1 MADLKIGLALGG
13 GGARGLA
20 HIPMLEAF
28 DELGIK
34 PAIIA
39 GSSMGALVGAGY
51 AAGMSGKDMRA
62 RAEFILNNRMDAM
75 RYIFGTR
82 KSRLGEL
89 LSLKGLTAVHIQG
102 AKLADLALRDDLPH
116 KIEDTKIPL
125 RIVATDYQMMEEK
138 VFDRGDMLTAVG
150 ASIAIPGVIAGAEID
165 GHFYVDGGVTN
176 PVPFNH
182 ARDGMDIVIAIDV
195 TSRPRDFRRAHPT
208 NQELAVGA
216 VLIMFNQ
223 IAELRRQAQPPD
235 LYIRPDVANFHAA
248 DFFRVRELFE
258 AAEPAKEQLKRA
270 IEMRLGQKPDQP
282 SPLIPPPKAQGKL

>member
-1 MADLKIGLALGG
+1 MAELKIGLALGG

-20 HIPMLEAF
+20 HIPMLEVF

-39 GSSMGALVGAGY
+39 GSSMGALIGAAY
-51 AAGMSGKDMRA
+51 AAGMSAKDMRA
-62 RAEFILNNRMDAM
+62 RAEHILNNRMDAM

-82 KSRLGEL
+82 KSRLGDL
-89 LSLKGLTAVHIQG
+89 LSLKGLTAMHIQG
-102 AKLADLALRDDLPH
+102 AKLADLALPDDLPQR
-116 KIEDTKIPL
+116 IELTKIPL
-125 RIVATDYQMMEEK
+125 RIVATDYQLMEEK
-138 VFDRGDMLTAVG
+138 VFDSGDMLTAIG
-150 ASIAIPGVIAGAEID
+150 ASIAIPGVISGAEID

-182 ARDGMDIVIAIDV
+182 VREGMDMVIAVDV
-195 TSRPRDFRRAHPT
+195 TSRPKDFRRAHPT

-223 IAELRRQAQPPD
+223 IAELRRAQDPPD
-235 LYIRPDVANFHAA
+235 IYIRPDVGGFHAA

-258 AAEPAKEQLKRA
+258 AAKPAKEKLKRA
-270 IEMRLGQKPDQP
+270 IELRLQGQLKT
-282 SPLIPPPKAQGKL
+282 

>member
-1 MADLKIGLALGG
+1 MTELKIGLALGG

-20 HIPMLEAF
+20 HIPMLEVF

-39 GSSMGALVGAGY
+39 GSSMGALVGAAY
-51 AAGMSGKDMRA
+51 AAGMSAKDMRA
-62 RAEFILNNRMDAM
+62 RAELILNNRMDAM

-82 KSRLGEL
+82 KSRLGDL
-89 LSLKGLTAVHIQG
+89 LSLKGITAMHIQG
-102 AKLADLALRDDLPH
+102 AKLADLALPNDLPQR
-116 KIEDTKIPL
+116 IEHAKIPL
-125 RIVATDYQMMEEK
+125 RIVATDYQLMEEK
-138 VFDRGDMLTAVG
+138 VFDTGDMLTAIG

-182 ARDGMDIVIAIDV
+182 VQEGMDMVIAVDV
-195 TSRPRDFRRAHPT
+195 TSRPKDFRRAHPS

-223 IAELRRQAQPPD
+223 IAELRRAAQPPD
-235 LYIRPDVANFHAA
+235 IYIRPDVAGFGAG

-258 AAEPAKEQLKRA
+258 AAEPAKEKLKRA
-270 IEMRLGQKPDQP
+270 IEMRLHR
-282 SPLIPPPKAQGKL
+282 

>member
-39 GSSMGALVGAGY
+39 GCSMGSLVGAAY
-51 AAGMSGKDMRA
+51 ACGMSGKEMRA
-62 RAEFILNNRMDAM
+62 RAELLLNNRIDAM

-82 KSRLGEL
+82 KSRLTDI
-89 LSLKGLTAVHIQG
+89 LSLKGVLAMHIQG
-102 AKLADLALRDDLPH
+102 SKLVDLAYPDDFP
-116 KIEDTKIPL
+116 KNIEDTKIPL
-125 RIVATDYQMMEEK
+125 RVVATDYQLMEEK
-138 VFDRGDMLTAVG
+138 VFSSGDMVTAVG
-150 ASIAIPGVIAGAEID
+150 ASIAIPGVIAGSTID
-165 GHFYVDGGVTN
+165 GHVYVDGGVTN

-182 ARDGMDIVIAIDV
+182 AREGMDLVVAIDV

-208 NQELAVGA
+208 NQELAIGA

-223 IAELRRQAQPPD
+223 IAALRRQASPPD
-235 LYIRPDVANFHAA
+235 IYITPDVHNFGAG
-248 DFFRVRELFE
+248 DFFKVRELF
-258 AAEPAKEQLKRA
+258 ASAEPAKEDLKRA
-270 IEMRLGQKPDQP
+270 LETRLGN
-282 SPLIPPPKAQGKL
+282 LRG